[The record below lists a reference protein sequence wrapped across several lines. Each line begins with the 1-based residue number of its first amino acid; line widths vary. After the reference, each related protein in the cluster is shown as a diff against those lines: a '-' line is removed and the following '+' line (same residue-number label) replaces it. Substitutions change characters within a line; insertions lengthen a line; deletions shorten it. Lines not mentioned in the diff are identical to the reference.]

1 MANSEV
7 MRLKYRRENSYE
19 DEKEKNRDLTNKI
32 LDYLDEGLNE
42 NEISKILGV
51 SKRKMSRLI
60 KDKKNLVNPKQ
71 SSKKNMS
78 KEEFIA
84 WAYKIGIISSK

>member
-60 KDKKNLVNPKQ
+60 KEKKNLVNPKQ

-84 WAYKIGIISSK
+84 WAYKTGIISSK